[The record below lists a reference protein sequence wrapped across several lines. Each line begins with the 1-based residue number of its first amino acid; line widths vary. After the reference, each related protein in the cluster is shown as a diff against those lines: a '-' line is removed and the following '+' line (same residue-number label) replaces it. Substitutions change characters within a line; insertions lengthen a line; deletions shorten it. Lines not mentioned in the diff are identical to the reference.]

1 LRTKLGT
8 ELFSHVQED
17 EAKHHTILC
26 ERLEAFG
33 VAFGDLSVH
42 YGLFDSMR
50 DTWHSLTARLSIV
63 HLVHEA
69 RGLDVNPGTI
79 ARFAKAGDED
89 SVATLQIIHHD
100 EVTHV
105 ATGHRWLCHVA
116 ECMTPPR
123 APVELFREEVRA
135 HFCGVSMERACLAS
149 PCSLLFSGTAGT
161 LQPPRACTGR
171 PDGRVVRGPA
181 RREAAR
187 RRLRGRRRAGGS
199 AGPDRWRLD
208 GSMRRLVCNAKLL
221 LHAHTLSVFVVARPD
236 MSKRGRLVL
245 SGFLSLIFWSR
256 RVPEFRAVGPCAVGA
271 AKTSFVVPRDTK
283 RASDYRIA

>member
-1 LRTKLGT
+1 MRQLSA
-8 ELFSHVQED
+8 EPFSHLQED

-33 VAFGDLSVH
+33 VAFGDLPVH

-135 HFCGVSMERACLAS
+135 HFCGVSTDGSRKHTRAHAIPLQALREPFNRPERAQAGL
-149 PCSLLFSGTAGT
+149 TAEWYEDLRGEK
-161 LQPPRACTGR
+161 R
-171 PDGRVVRGPA
+171 PGDGYSAGGVQ
-181 RREAAR
+181 AAR
-187 RRLRGRRRAGGS
+187 QAQIAGG
-199 AGPDRWRLD
+199 
-208 GSMRRLVCNAKLL
+208 
-221 LHAHTLSVFVVARPD
+221 
-236 MSKRGRLVL
+236 
-245 SGFLSLIFWSR
+245 
-256 RVPEFRAVGPCAVGA
+256 
-271 AKTSFVVPRDTK
+271 
-283 RASDYRIA
+283 